1 MAKPASIT
9 TGRIVAQYVV
19 GVVDGADAD
28 DEPDFIPAQGSITF
42 ETTVGY
48 IPFPVV
54 SGPNPITVLKTR
66 ITGILDD
73 EGYLCTPDPADKT
86 KPGARGLRLVSTDN
100 EVASVQGWTWIATPR
115 FVDVNGSRLDN
126 AIPPFPFHL
135 PAQGPEDPPLDLA
148 TVVKVPASVG
158 IGTVQ
163 AVALAASAQA
173 AAVSASEDAEQA
185 KAAAAEVK
193 RRADE
198 GEFQG
203 ADGEPGPAGPT
214 VIPTQEFLQQE
225 ADNPTSPLRQSLDAT
240 FLQAVTTEHGVTLYL
255 NGAAL

>member
-73 EGYLCTPDPADKT
+73 EGYLCAPDPGDKT

-173 AAVSASEDAEQA
+173 AAVSAEASLQGVLDAGLA
-185 KAAAAEVK
+185 N
-193 RRADE
+193 DE
-198 GEFQG
+198 GVAAFLT
-203 ADGEPGPAGPT
+203 DGPRTSAALTAVVETKIAESGGGNAGITPD
-214 VIPTQEFLQQE
+214 P
-225 ADNPTSPLRQSLDAT
+225 DNP
-240 FLQAVTTEHGVTLYL
+240 GLYL
-255 NGAAL
+255 IGA